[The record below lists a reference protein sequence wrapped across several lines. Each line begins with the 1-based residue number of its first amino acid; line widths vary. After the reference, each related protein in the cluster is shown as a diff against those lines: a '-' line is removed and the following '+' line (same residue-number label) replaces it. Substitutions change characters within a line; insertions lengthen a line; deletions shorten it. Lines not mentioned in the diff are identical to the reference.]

1 LKEFAV
7 ARSLPARPLLLLLV
21 LAGALAL
28 PASTL
33 ADTEPLFQFPQL
45 TVTIRG
51 TSGHAVKFQVWLADT
66 PHREEQGLMF
76 VRDLDEHGGM
86 LFRFP
91 APQRIPMWM
100 KNTYIPLD
108 MLFIDA
114 QGHVDYIAA
123 QTRPLSLDLI
133 QPPRPE
139 VSVLEIRGGAA
150 ERLGIHVGDVVI
162 LQQSDGN
169 KP

>member
-1 LKEFAV
+1 V

-108 MLFIDA
+108 MIFLSR
-114 QGHVDYIAA
+114 QGVVVHIEADTEPMSEDILASDKPA
-123 QTRPLSLDLI
+123 FA
-133 QPPRPE
+133 
-139 VSVLEIRGGAA
+139 VLEVNAGYCRKIG
-150 ERLGIHVGDVVI
+150 LKPGDRVRHA
-162 LQQSDGN
+162 LFA
-169 KP
+169 P

>member
-1 LKEFAV
+1 VTRSAV
-7 ARSLPARPLLLLLV
+7 TQLTLALLCLV
-21 LAGALAL
+21 AGALAP
-28 PASTL
+28 PATTR
-33 ADTEPLFQFPQL
+33 ADTEPLFQFPQARL
-45 TVTIRG
+45 TIRSPG
-51 TSGHAVKFQVWLADT
+51 GHAVRFQVWVADT
-66 PHREEQGLMF
+66 PLREQQGLMF

-108 MLFIDA
+108 MLFLDT
-114 QGHVDYIAA
+114 QGRVDYIAA
-123 QTRPLSLDLI
+123 ETRPLSLDLI

-139 VSVLEIRGGAA
+139 VSVLEIKGGAA
-150 ERLGIHVGDVVI
+150 ARLGIHVGDVVQ